1 MHLKKQAFGFRLDAV
16 PKLKSNTINFILQA
30 VKSDGN
36 IGFDSQR
43 KDFQR
48 LFLREKQ
55 LKKFDYKNSDTYF
68 SAVTGKQIKWK
79 TKEMPFDFC
88 RQFFCKYKITP
99 NEKYLILCTMCNHT
113 MLQ

>member
-43 KDFQR
+43 KDF
-48 LFLREKQ
+48 
-55 LKKFDYKNSDTYF
+55 
-68 SAVTGKQIKWK
+68 
-79 TKEMPFDFC
+79 
-88 RQFFCKYKITP
+88 
-99 NEKYLILCTMCNHT
+99 
-113 MLQ
+113 